1 MARFGS
7 DKPDTRVGMEL
18 QPLPELGATAA
29 GFVVVAKRPWLAK
42 MTEQLCN
49 RMDMELSA
57 CRTRVATVEVRAGG
71 KYRSSARLPSAHVAT
86 TAALARLG
94 VGVGEAVVVAHSD
107 GPEDD
112 VSWREV
118 HETLG
123 RLRVEVARALRETG
137 DLPHPGAAPDF
148 LWVTDFPAFERNG
161 QGQWVCPPFPCLP
174 PYPSP
179 PVALGQHQRQHHPPH
194 RRSPMIHRSRS
205 TTPSRHRS
213 WPTSHSFS
221 TGSWALS
228 QPGLT
233 TWSATGWKLA
243 AAPSEITPS
252 PCRSAPGLAV

>member
-1 MARFGS
+1 MTRFGS

-29 GFVVVAKRPWLAK
+29 GFVVVAKRPWQAK

-49 RMDMELSA
+49 RMDMELGAS
-57 CRTRVATVEVRAGG
+57 RTRVVTVEVRAGG

-107 GPEDD
+107 GPEGDG
-112 VSWREV
+112 SWGEV

-137 DLPHPGAAPDF
+137 DLPDPGAAPDF

-161 QGQWVCPPFPCLP
+161 QGQWVCPSFPRPTPTLRHPWLLASTVPAP
-174 PYPSP
+174 PT
-179 PVALGQHQRQHHPPH
+179 HP
-194 RRSPMIHRSRS
+194 RSPMVHRSRS

-213 WPTSHSFS
+213 RLTSRSFS
-221 TGSWALS
+221 MGSWALS

-252 PCRSAPGLAV
+252 PYRSAPVLAV